1 MIIFAFYLSQLKA
14 IMKITLN
21 NKIEIIDTKRTSVS
35 VAGLLAIKNF
45 TFELL
50 IVRINGALI
59 KKENYST
66 ANIVEGDDV
75 QIIHVFGGG

>member
-1 MIIFAFYLSQLKA
+1 
-14 IMKITLN
+14 MKVTLN
-21 NKIEIIDTKRTSVS
+21 NKIDIIDTKKTSVS
-35 VAGLLAIKNF
+35 VNELLAIKNF

-75 QIIHVFGGG
+75 HIIHVFGGG